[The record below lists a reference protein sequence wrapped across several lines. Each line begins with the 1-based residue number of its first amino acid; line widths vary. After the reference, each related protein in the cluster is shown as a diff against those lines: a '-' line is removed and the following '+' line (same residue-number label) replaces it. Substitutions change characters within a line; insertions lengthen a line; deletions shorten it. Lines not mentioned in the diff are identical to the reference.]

1 MLAFNL
7 SALLIGI
14 GFGML
19 LTALQNIYINMVP
32 ANQRGTANS
41 TYYLTGFDLGKGI
54 GMLARGSIAQNF
66 NEFTSVFAASSILA
80 AIGLILYVLI
90 F

>member
-19 LTALQNIYINMVP
+19 LPSLQNIYINMVP

-41 TYYLTGFDLGKGI
+41 TYLTGFDLGIGI

-66 NEFTSVFAASSILA
+66 NGFTS
-80 AIGLILYVLI
+80 I
-90 F
+90 FIAVQYLLQ